1 MSLAIKLK
9 MLLSG
14 LPILH
19 LSIKITMA
27 GLIESGLMSH
37 QICYLLDLTLVAC
50 LGFSLLW
57 KRQKAQQDLVI
68 KRCFLSFFFLTSFI
82 ICTGC
87 LFSIFLWTRKSIIT
101 ASEHQTQA
109 RYSIKSFTVLCIT
122 CHFQNVSDFVLFFM
136 TGHMVFIV
144 LHIHFNVI
152 YCTDVQVAY
161 FAVCLHNYITSF
173 WGK

>member
-1 MSLAIKLK
+1 

-14 LPILH
+14 LSVLH

-68 KRCFLSFFFLTSFI
+68 KRCFLSFFFAS
-82 ICTGC
+82 
-87 LFSIFLWTRKSIIT
+87 SIF
-101 ASEHQTQA
+101 H
-109 RYSIKSFTVLCIT
+109 
-122 CHFQNVSDFVLFFM
+122 NVHRLFV
-136 TGHMVFIV
+136 
-144 LHIHFNVI
+144 
-152 YCTDVQVAY
+152 
-161 FAVCLHNYITSF
+161 
-173 WGK
+173 